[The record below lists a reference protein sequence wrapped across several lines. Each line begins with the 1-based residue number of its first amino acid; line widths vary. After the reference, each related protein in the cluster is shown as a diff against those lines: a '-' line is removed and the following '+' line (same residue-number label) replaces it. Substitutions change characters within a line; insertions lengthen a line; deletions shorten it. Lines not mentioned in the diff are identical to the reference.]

1 MSVSKIETVN
11 MKIHLL
17 SDLHIEICG
26 FYSIEDT
33 GADVIVL
40 AGDIHT
46 GINGISWAIEEA
58 RRLKTPIIYVA
69 GNHEYYKNE
78 YYSTLQNMRS
88 KAFNSDLVH
97 FLENDEIEI
106 DGVRFLGTTLWTDYQ
121 VSDETQ
127 ELCMLMSGNL
137 INDHRL
143 IRMND
148 ELFSTKH
155 ALKLHQESLKWLYKN
170 IVSPFSGPT
179 VVITHHGP
187 SKHSAHPDYG
197 LNVLSGAFISNL
209 DTLVR
214 EVDLWLYGHTHS
226 SIDTK
231 IGNCR
236 LVSNQR
242 GYPREDM
249 PGGFDRSK
257 VIEV

>member
-1 MSVSKIETVN
+1 

-46 GINGISWAIEEA
+46 DINGISWAIEEA
-58 RRLKTPIIYVA
+58 KRLKTPIIYVA
-69 GNHEYYKNE
+69 GNHEYYNHE

-88 KAFNSDLVH
+88 EAFSSDLVH
-97 FLENDEIEI
+97 FLENDEIVI

-127 ELCMLMSGNL
+127 ELCMQMCNHL

-143 IRMND
+143 IRMKD

-155 ALKLHQESLKWLYKN
+155 ALKLHQESLKWLYKQ
-170 IVSPFSGPT
+170 IVTPHSGQT

-197 LNVLSGAFISNL
+197 LNILSGAFISELDNL
-209 DTLVR
+209 VK
-214 EVDLWLYGHTHS
+214 EADLWLYGHTHS

-231 IGNCR
+231 IGYCR
-236 LVSNQR
+236 LASNQR
-242 GYPREDM
+242 GYPREQI
-249 PGGFDRSK
+249 PGGFDTTK
-257 VIEV
+257 IIEI

>member
-1 MSVSKIETVN
+1 M

-40 AGDIHT
+40 AGDIHSGAK
-46 GINGISWAIEEA
+46 GIEWAITEA
-58 RRLKTPIIYVA
+58 NRLKTPIIYVA
-69 GNHEYYKNE
+69 GNHEYYKREYHQTLSMMRNAAAGNE
-78 YYSTLQNMRS
+78 
-88 KAFNSDLVH
+88 LVH
-97 FLENDEIEI
+97 FLEEDEVVIN
-106 DGVRFLGTTLWTDYQ
+106 GVKFLGVTLWTDYQ

-127 ELCMLMSGNL
+127 ELCMLMCGNL

-143 IRMND
+143 IRMKD

-155 ALKLHQESLKWLYKN
+155 ALKLHKESLKWLYKQ
-170 IVSPFSGPT
+170 IVTPHSGQT

-187 SKHSAHPDYG
+187 SKHSAHPEYG
-197 LNVLSGAFISNL
+197 MNVLSGAFISDLDNL
-209 DTLVR
+209 VK
-214 EVDLWLYGHTHS
+214 EADLWLYGHTHS

-231 IGNCR
+231 IGTCR

-242 GYPREDM
+242 GYPREEI
-249 PGGFDRSK
+249 PGSFDRSK
-257 VIEV
+257 VIEI